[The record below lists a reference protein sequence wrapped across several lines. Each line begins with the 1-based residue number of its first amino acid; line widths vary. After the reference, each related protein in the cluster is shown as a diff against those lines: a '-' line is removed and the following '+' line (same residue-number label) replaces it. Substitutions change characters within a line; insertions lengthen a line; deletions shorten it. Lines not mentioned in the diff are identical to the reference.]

1 MLSNSFQLLGSTPDL
16 VEERGGGGT
25 GLRDPDRQSH
35 ISVESLI
42 EGTSEHL
49 NARYVKSPVV
59 ATRSSNV
66 VLDHHYDMSIEEE
79 LIQHLERRL
88 SDINTKHLAVLVT
101 QDSHT
106 GVREEEEEEEEGGGA
121 GTTVVG
127 QPSILLNGE
136 DTRRRSSQD
145 LAGSGGEGDEV
156 FPSEEKQ
163 PQTAGRRR
171 RRREGGGEE
180 FEAKKEVLPLQP
192 PVLGATEASSLS
204 PRVEQQRLRSF
215 SESSKGKRRFPT
227 KSISPSSIQSQV

>member
-25 GLRDPDRQSH
+25 GFRDPDRQSH
-35 ISVESLI
+35 VSVESLI
-42 EGTSEHL
+42 EGTSEYL

-59 ATRSSNV
+59 ASRSSNL
-66 VLDHHYDMSIEEE
+66 VLDHHHDMSIEEE

-101 QDSHT
+101 QDSDT
-106 GVREEEEEEEEGGGA
+106 GMREEEEEEGSGA
-121 GTTVVG
+121 GTTMMG

-136 DTRRRSSQD
+136 DTRRRSSED
-145 LAGSGGEGDEV
+145 LTGTGGEGNEV
-156 FPSEEKQ
+156 FLSQEKQ
-163 PQTAGRRR
+163 PQTVGRR

-192 PVLGATEASSLS
+192 PVLGAREASSLS

-227 KSISPSSIQSQV
+227 KISPSSIQSQV